1 MKISKKAAPAVA
13 AAPVAVRKP
22 VRKTVSPVLIDF
34 PREGE
39 MVRPPHY
46 TIRLSTPKP
55 APVEVSINGGPW
67 QPARESCGYQW
78 VDWNPNAGDAKI
90 VARVKLGK
98 LFRKAE
104 RVCRVAA

>member
-1 MKISKKAAPAVA
+1 MKISKTAVPAVT
-13 AAPVAVRKP
+13 VRKP
-22 VRKTVSPVLIDF
+22 ARKAAAPVLIDF
-34 PREGE
+34 PQEGE

-67 QPARESCGYQW
+67 QPARESCGFQW
-78 VDWNPNAGDAKI
+78 VDWTPSAGDAKI

-104 RVCRVAA
+104 RACRVASEA